1 MTILFSDQYLHQFSG
16 YIFLLIALTDTPHPS
31 SSPSDEESSMLD
43 LVTMVHHRERCES
56 IGIEYLPCQ
65 LISASWIVS
74 IECIVNE
81 REGLESIQL

>member
-1 MTILFSDQYLHQFSG
+1 
-16 YIFLLIALTDTPHPS
+16 
-31 SSPSDEESSMLD
+31 MLD
-43 LVTMVHHRERCES
+43 LVTMVHHRERCER

-81 REGLESIQL
+81 MEGLESIQL